1 MRVVPIVRI
10 GVEHKPATEGL
21 SQGGIV
27 EACRRMKG
35 DEDIRAEMLT
45 VPSHCEYTSKVEQ
58 DITYI

>member
-21 SQGGIV
+21 SQGGVV

-35 DEDIRAEMLT
+35 DELLYE
-45 VPSHCEYTSKVEQ
+45 
-58 DITYI
+58 